1 MSSPTKVLCTLEHV
15 VNAGGLWAK
24 QVGRMVGLDLP
35 LSPLEHHYLLTD
47 TIPEVAALD
56 FELPMT
62 VDLEGFTYM
71 RQYQKGVIG
80 RYL

>member
-1 MSSPTKVLCTLEHV
+1 
-15 VNAGGLWAK
+15 
-24 QVGRMVGLDLP
+24 MVGLDSP

-62 VDLEGFTYM
+62 VDLEGVYL
-71 RQYQKGVIG
+71 YAPVSKKGCW
-80 RYL
+80 